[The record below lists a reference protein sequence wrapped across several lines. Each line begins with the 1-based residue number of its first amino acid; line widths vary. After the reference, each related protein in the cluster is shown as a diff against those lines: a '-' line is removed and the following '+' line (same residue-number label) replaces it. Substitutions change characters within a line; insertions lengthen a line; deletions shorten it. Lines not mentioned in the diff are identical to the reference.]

1 MKQKFAVV
9 AIAAVVAG
17 AGFMSGATDKAAA
30 ATQQEVNAAAK
41 AASPM
46 TVDEIFGLYA
56 NKSWIWSD
64 GAGFFA
70 NSKRAFSAYSG
81 SGRNASYGEGNW
93 FIKADGTLCFSATW
107 VAADGSAP
115 AVTCFAHRKDG
126 NTIYQRKVGEG
137 DWYAFQSTP
146 ALRSN
151 EIRKLKSGDY
161 VSRRMDR
168 IKSQLDK
175 AA

>member
-1 MKQKFAVV
+1 MKQKVTAL
-9 AIAAVVAG
+9 AIAATIAG
-17 AGFMSGATDKAAA
+17 AGLVIGTSDSAEA
-30 ATQQEVNAAAK
+30 ATQQQLNAAAQD
-41 AASPM
+41 ASPM
-46 TVDEIFGLYA
+46 SVDEVFGLFA
-56 NKSWIWSD
+56 NRSWIWSD
-64 GAGFFA
+64 GAGYFA

-81 SGRNASYGEGNW
+81 RGRNASYGEGNW
-93 FIKADGTLCFSATW
+93 FIKADGTLCFNATW

-151 EIRKLKSGDY
+151 EIRKLKKGDY
-161 VSRRMDR
+161 VSRRMNR